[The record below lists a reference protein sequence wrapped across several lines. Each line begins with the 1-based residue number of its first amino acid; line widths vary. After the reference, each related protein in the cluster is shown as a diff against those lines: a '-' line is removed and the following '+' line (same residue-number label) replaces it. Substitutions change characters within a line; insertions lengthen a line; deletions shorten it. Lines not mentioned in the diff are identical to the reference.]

1 MLGPTLFLLAIL
13 VLTATVAVSG
23 IGAFARASIQNAT
36 TTVMQ
41 TALNHSI
48 QSFQR
53 AVASQLGAG
62 GPINPSN
69 IGNFGRVP
77 VSPFLQNPRSI
88 VPPAEVVEQL
98 SSFSVTEDFVNSTAV
113 EPACGN
119 TAPAASTPDTVV
131 DAQCSNWV
139 AETRMAAQIVIT
151 VRVQPGGPVIAQRTE
166 NMTFRLFA
174 DAPFVALVGLKDGDA
189 RDPTVGDV
197 NAVSPHEGD
206 DGGFGGPNS
215 GLETGTS
222 PTNDTTIHI
231 RYECRNGG
239 SACPGTPDPAG
250 DNLKNLPWSNGGAV
264 AAGGP

>member
-1 MLGPTLFLLAIL
+1 MLGPTLFLLTIL
-13 VLTATVAVSG
+13 LLTATVAISG

-41 TALNHSI
+41 TALNHGI

-53 AVASQLGAG
+53 SVAAQLGAG
-62 GPINPSN
+62 GPIDPSN
-69 IGNFGRVP
+69 ISSFGQAP
-77 VSPFLQNPRSI
+77 VSQFLQNPRLI
-88 VPPAEVVEQL
+88 APPAEVVEQL

-113 EPACGN
+113 EPACG
-119 TAPAASTPDTVV
+119 TTVSDASTPDTVV

-139 AETRMAAQIVIT
+139 AETRMAGQIIIT

-174 DAPFVALVGLKDGDA
+174 DAPFTALVGLKDGDA

-206 DGGFGGPNS
+206 NGGFGGPS
-215 GLETGTS
+215 SSLETGTA

-239 SACPGTPDPAG
+239 NPCPGAPVPAG